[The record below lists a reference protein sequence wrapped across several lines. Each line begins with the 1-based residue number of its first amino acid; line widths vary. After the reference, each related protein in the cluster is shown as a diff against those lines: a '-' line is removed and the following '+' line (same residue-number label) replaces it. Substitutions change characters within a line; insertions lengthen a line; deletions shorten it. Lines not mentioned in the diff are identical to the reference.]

1 MGHTWNNIQEIFD
14 TLNRSSVNYVILRN
28 YESLSDTKIFMD
40 GHEDID
46 LLCDNISLVK
56 KLLNTRK
63 IYKFPGRNSYT
74 IRFNNIKIQIDI
86 RYIGDGYYDTNW
98 EKAILK
104 SKKLFNDYIYVIGD
118 EMYFYT
124 LIYHAIYQKKYLTN
138 EYYIKLQRMGMQF
151 GQIITSKQ
159 QLEDTLFQF
168 MVKHGYKFT
177 YTSDPG
183 IILNFPDSRQYMIRN
198 NIIRRAKRKLLEIGN
213 NSLRRGV

>member
-86 RYIGDGYYDTNW
+86 RYIGDGYYD
-98 EKAILK
+98 K
-104 SKKLFNDYIYVIGD
+104 IG
-118 EMYFYT
+118 
-124 LIYHAIYQKKYLTN
+124 K
-138 EYYIKLQRMGMQF
+138 
-151 GQIITSKQ
+151 
-159 QLEDTLFQF
+159 
-168 MVKHGYKFT
+168 
-177 YTSDPG
+177 
-183 IILNFPDSRQYMIRN
+183 
-198 NIIRRAKRKLLEIGN
+198 RRY
-213 NSLRRGV
+213 